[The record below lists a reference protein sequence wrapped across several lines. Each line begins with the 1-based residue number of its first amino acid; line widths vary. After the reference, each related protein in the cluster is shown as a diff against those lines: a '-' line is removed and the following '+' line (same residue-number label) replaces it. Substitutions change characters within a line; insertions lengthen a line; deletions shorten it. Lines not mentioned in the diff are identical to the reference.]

1 MIAFIKGTAADAS
14 DGCLI
19 IENNGIGYRILVPAR
34 LSDRVRRGDDV
45 MVYTHLGVRE
55 DALTLYGFAT
65 RDDLSLFRLLL
76 GVSGIGPKGAL
87 SVLSVM
93 SAEDLRFAVLAED
106 LRTLSKIP
114 GIGRK
119 TAQKLVLELKDKIDI
134 RDAAVIDDSS
144 AASTAVQTADD
155 AAQSEAVLALTALGY
170 LSAEAYK
177 AVRTA
182 AALKPDA
189 AVEDLLKTAL
199 KQL

>member
-134 RDAAVIDDSS
+134 RDAAVIGDSS
-144 AASTAVQTADD
+144 AAGTAVPTADE
-155 AAQSEAVLALTALGY
+155 AAQSEAVMALTALGY
-170 LSAEAYK
+170 PSAEAYK